1 MQKIFFGCL
10 LAVCFLSACSSNEPD
25 HDSTLGTGNESIGT
39 APATDSIRKLTSDSS
54 AVTNPV
60 SGQPAAAAPQTV
72 PTTNAPA
79 LAGMNPAHGQPGHRC
94 DIAVGAPLNSAPS
107 QPATQTSTPSTVTPT
122 TITPTANKTKTVTAP
137 GMNPPHGEPGHRCDI
152 AVGASLSS
160 APAKPATP
168 TVVPTPASASP
179 VVAPL
184 PAQLIPPT
192 KKDSS
197 R

>member
-1 MQKIFFGCL
+1 MQKIFLGCL
-10 LAVCFLSACSSNEPD
+10 IAVCSFSSCSSNEPD
-25 HDSTLGTGNESIGT
+25 HDSTLGTGTDSIGV
-39 APATDSIRKLTSDSS
+39 APATDSIRKMAGDTSLGNPMSVPPTVAGTPQQMPASS
-54 AVTNPV
+54 T
-60 SGQPAAAAPQTV
+60 
-72 PTTNAPA
+72 PA

-107 QPATQTSTPSTVTPT
+107 TPAATTTSSTITPT

-160 APAKPATP
+160 APSKPATP
-168 TVVPTPASASP
+168 TVTPAATTSP

-184 PAQLIPPT
+184 PVDFVPSA